1 MTEFPN
7 PSRKKLL
14 PSTQVKE
21 STFKDILTAIGL
33 RVSHYALEFT
43 WANFANGQIFAQKWS
58 IISQGEA
65 EFTLVSL
72 DLTVIYKMMMN

>member
-33 RVSHYALEFT
+33 RV
-43 WANFANGQIFAQKWS
+43 AQKWS
-58 IISQGEA
+58 IIPQGEA